1 MSVPGQNVAY
11 LLRHGWKSEDF
22 DKKYLFQ
29 KASRK
34 PVALHEI
41 LWCSSSA
48 SIDLFRLIAVWGVA
62 NPKPRRHKDQA
73 HPTPHILHVWVGVSS
88 TSWYSSDWCESKVK
102 MSAKVKRRAW
112 TKSRKARAPVGA
124 KKSIVSWPF
133 LLLLASF
140 LCSGGVRL
148 MVIAGYRS
156 DGTRYPSC
164 QGKGWVGGA
173 VTNNQGI
180 HV

>member
-1 MSVPGQNVAY
+1 MDK
-11 LLRHGWKSEDF
+11 RWKSKE
-22 DKKYLFQ
+22 L
-29 KASRK
+29 
-34 PVALHEI
+34 LLE
-41 LWCSSSA
+41 
-48 SIDLFRLIAVWGVA
+48 
-62 NPKPRRHKDQA
+62 
-73 HPTPHILHVWVGVSS
+73 
-88 TSWYSSDWCESKVK
+88 
-102 MSAKVKRRAW
+102 
-112 TKSRKARAPVGA
+112 
-124 KKSIVSWPF
+124 PF